1 LVFAVLCVKPFP
13 FQPVAAEDANGLVHL
28 SNFVTS
34 PFVWYLYTVVL
45 PSKAHDD
52 IAHSDKGRGNPSAED
67 KVQYGQK
74 HQCGQGKHHLGDRP
88 VEIASV
94 FGLVDRCL
102 RACRNGLSHRCNGIQ
117 QTRMQL
123 IVLVAEQDPLR
134 VALAPGAIKSNG
146 PALHRIQ
153 PVSALSYILKQSFFL
168 RRGPARREFIQR
180 FLEMVFLIFIDIK
193 LCQMLLVA
201 SHNVKTC
208 LLGALVRDDRQFLG
222 KIV

>member
-1 LVFAVLCVKPFP
+1 MLCIKPFP
-13 FQPVAAEDANGLVHL
+13 FQPVAAEDANGLVHF

-45 PSKAHDD
+45 PGKAHDD

-74 HQCGQGKHHLGDRP
+74 HQCGQGKHHLGDRS
-88 VEIASV
+88 VEITSA
-94 FGLVDRCL
+94 FGLVDCRL
-102 RACRNGLSHRCNGIQ
+102 RACRNGLSHLCNGIQ

-123 IVLVAEQDPLR
+123 IVLVAEQDLLR
-134 VALAPGAIKSNG
+134 ITLAPGAIRSDG
-146 PALHRIQ
+146 PSLHRIQ

-168 RRGPARREFIQR
+168 RRGTERGEFIQG
-180 FLEMVFLIFIDIK
+180 FLEVVFLIFVDIE

-208 LLGALVRDDRQFLG
+208 LFGALVRDDHQFLG